1 MRFRQTVHHRLSP
14 PHLEQQHAGISLV
27 LCICV
32 CFCGSDVNSVT
43 QNLLPCS
50 VCTFLPS
57 GSSSDRSRMLCHM
70 QGTVALVS
78 IDGVVHIYRIFCLFL
93 TVSGV
98 LLRPLVEDV

>member
-43 QNLLPCS
+43 QNLLSCS

-57 GSSSDRSRMLCHM
+57 DSSSDRSRMLFHM

-78 IDGVVHIYRIFCLFL
+78 IDGVVTFIAFF
-93 TVSGV
+93 VSF
-98 LLRPLVEDV
+98 